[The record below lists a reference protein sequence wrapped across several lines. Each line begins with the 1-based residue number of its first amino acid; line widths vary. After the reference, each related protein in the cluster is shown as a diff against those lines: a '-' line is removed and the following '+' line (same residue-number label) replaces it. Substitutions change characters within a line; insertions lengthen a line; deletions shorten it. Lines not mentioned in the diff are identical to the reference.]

1 MFTSLVSS
9 QLHKQLLLNK
19 RMKRF
24 FRYFQPYQKEA
35 ILGPVFKLL
44 EASFELLVP
53 LIIAF
58 IVDTII
64 PNGNQGDLVAML
76 LLLVGL
82 ACVGI
87 LVSLTAQYFSAKA
100 AVGVTK
106 ALTNDLYQKVLSL
119 PKSSRDILSSSSLLT
134 RLTSDTL
141 QIQTGINTFLRL
153 FLRAPIVVFGSLMM
167 AFYISPSLSVYF
179 LGMIIL
185 LLIIV
190 TGISI
195 ITSRMYQSIRKDVD
209 SLVGQV
215 GETVMGWRVIR
226 AFGQKAR
233 EIKTFQGINQTYKKH
248 QLQAGFWS
256 SLLSPLTFLVVN
268 TTLLILIWQGNG
280 AVSQNLL
287 EQGMLV
293 ALINYLLQILVELVK
308 MIMVVSTLNQTYISA
323 QRIQEVFDQES
334 ENVEA
339 DLPVVKSR
347 DKDLV
352 FSVHD
357 LTFAYPNSAEE
368 SLSGI
373 DFELRKGQFMGII
386 GGTGSG
392 KSTLVDLLQALY
404 SLPTSQLSV
413 YIDGKSPKNVKE
425 WRQQIAVVPQQ
436 AQLFAGTVRSNLSLG
451 LASVSESDLWAALE
465 IAQAK
470 SFIED
475 KGGLDSPVEAFGKN
489 FSGGQRQRL
498 TIARAILQKAPI
510 LILDDATSALDYL
523 TESRL
528 LASIRRELP
537 EQTLIM
543 VSQRTNSLRAADQ
556 ILVLDQGRQVGLGRH
571 EDLLRSSAIYQEID
585 QSQHREEGSHET
597 I

>member
-1 MFTSLVSS
+1 
-9 QLHKQLLLNK
+9 
-19 RMKRF
+19 MKF
-24 FRYFQPYQKEA
+24 LSRYFKDYIKES

-44 EASFELLVP
+44 EACFELLVP
-53 LIIAF
+53 LIIAY

-64 PNGNQGDLVAML
+64 PNGSQGNLVAML
-76 LLLVGL
+76 FLLVGL
-82 ACVGI
+82 ACIGI
-87 LVSLTAQYFSAKA
+87 IVSLIAQYYSAKA

-106 ALTNDLYQKVLSL
+106 ELTNDLYQKVLSL

-153 FLRAPIVVFGSLMM
+153 FLRAPIVVFGSLII
-167 AFYISPSLSVYF
+167 AFYISPSLSAYF

-185 LLIIV
+185 LIFIV
-190 TGISI
+190 TVISVM
-195 ITSRMYQSIRKDVD
+195 TSRIYQSMRKELDG
-209 SLVGQV
+209 LVGQV
-215 GETVMGWRVIR
+215 RETVTGWRVIR
-226 AFGQKAR
+226 AFGQRER
-233 EIKTFQGINQTYKKH
+233 EIKAFQGINQIYKKQ

-268 TTLLILIWQGNG
+268 GTLLILIWRGNI
-280 AVSQNLL
+280 AISHNLL

-323 QRIQEVFDQES
+323 QRIQEVFDQTSEDVES
-334 ENVEA
+334 S
-339 DLPVVKSR
+339 LPKVVSE
-347 DKDLV
+347 DKEII
-352 FSVHD
+352 FSVRHIS
-357 LTFAYPNSAEE
+357 FSYPKSAEE
-368 SLSGI
+368 SLSDI
-373 DFELRKGQFMGII
+373 AFDLRKGQFMGII

-404 SLPTSQLSV
+404 SVPTNQLSLF
-413 YIDGKSPKNVKE
+413 IDGKSPKNLKE
-425 WRQQIAVVPQQ
+425 WRQQIAIVPQQ
-436 AQLFAGTVRSNLSLG
+436 AQLFAGTIRSNLSLG
-451 LASVSESDLWAALE
+451 LEEISDSDLWSALE

-528 LASIRRELP
+528 LVAIRQELP
-537 EQTLIM
+537 GQNLIM
-543 VSQRTNSLRAADQ
+543 VSQRTNSLRTADQ
-556 ILVLDQGRQVGLGRH
+556 ILVLEQGRQVGLGRH
-571 EDLLRSSAIYQEID
+571 EDLLRSSAIYQEIH
-585 QSQHREEGSHET
+585 QSQQQGEEDSYET

>member
-1 MFTSLVSS
+1 
-9 QLHKQLLLNK
+9 
-19 RMKRF
+19 MKF
-24 FRYFQPYQKEA
+24 LSRYFKDYIKEA

-44 EASFELLVP
+44 EACFELLVP
-53 LIIAF
+53 LIIAY

-64 PNGNQGDLVAML
+64 PNGSQGNLVAML
-76 LLLVGL
+76 FLLVGI
-82 ACVGI
+82 ACIGI
-87 LVSLTAQYFSAKA
+87 IVSLIAQYYSAKA

-106 ALTNDLYQKVLSL
+106 ELTNDLYQKVLSL

-153 FLRAPIVVFGSLMM
+153 FLRAPIVVFGSLIM
-167 AFYISPSLSVYF
+167 AFYISPSLSAYF

-185 LLIIV
+185 LIFIV
-190 TGISI
+190 TVISVM
-195 ITSRMYQSIRKDVD
+195 TSRIYQSMRKELDG
-209 SLVGQV
+209 LVGQV
-215 GETVMGWRVIR
+215 RETVTGWRVIR
-226 AFGQKAR
+226 AFGQRER
-233 EIKTFQGINQTYKKH
+233 EIKAFQGINQIYKKQ

-268 TTLLILIWQGNG
+268 GTLLILIWQGNI
-280 AVSQNLL
+280 AISHNLL

-323 QRIQEVFDQES
+323 QRIQEVFDQTSEDVES
-334 ENVEA
+334 S
-339 DLPVVKSR
+339 LPRVVSE
-347 DKDLV
+347 DKEII
-352 FSVHD
+352 FSVRH
-357 LTFAYPNSAEE
+357 LSFSYPKSAEE
-368 SLSGI
+368 SLSDI
-373 DFELRKGQFMGII
+373 AFDLRKGQFMGII

-404 SLPTSQLSV
+404 SVPTNQLSLF
-413 YIDGKSPKNVKE
+413 IDGKSPKNLKE
-425 WRQQIAVVPQQ
+425 WRQQIAIVPQQ
-436 AQLFAGTVRSNLSLG
+436 AQLFAGTIRSNLSLG
-451 LASVSESDLWAALE
+451 LEEISDSDLWSALE

-475 KGGLDSPVEAFGKN
+475 KGGLNSPVEAFGKN

-528 LASIRRELP
+528 LVAIRQELP
-537 EQTLIM
+537 GQNLIM
-543 VSQRTNSLRAADQ
+543 VSQRTNSLRTADQ
-556 ILVLDQGRQVGLGRH
+556 ILVLEQGRQVGLGRH
-571 EDLLRSSAIYQEID
+571 EDLLRSSAIYQEIH
-585 QSQHREEGSHET
+585 QSQQQGEEDSYET

>member
-1 MFTSLVSS
+1 
-9 QLHKQLLLNK
+9 
-19 RMKRF
+19 MKF
-24 FRYFQPYQKEA
+24 LSRYFKDYIKES

-44 EASFELLVP
+44 EACFELLVP
-53 LIIAF
+53 LIIAY

-64 PNGNQGDLVAML
+64 PNGSQGNLVAML
-76 LLLVGL
+76 FLLVGI
-82 ACVGI
+82 ACIGI
-87 LVSLTAQYFSAKA
+87 IVSLIAQYYSAKA

-106 ALTNDLYQKVLSL
+106 ELTNDLYQKVLSL
-119 PKSSRDILSSSSLLT
+119 PKSSRDILSSPSLLT

-153 FLRAPIVVFGSLMM
+153 FLRAPIVVFGSLIM
-167 AFYISPSLSVYF
+167 AFYISPSLSAYF

-185 LLIIV
+185 LIFIV
-190 TGISI
+190 TVISVM
-195 ITSRMYQSIRKDVD
+195 TSRIYQSMRKELDG
-209 SLVGQV
+209 LVGQV
-215 GETVMGWRVIR
+215 RETVTGWRVIR
-226 AFGQKAR
+226 AFGQRER
-233 EIKTFQGINQTYKKH
+233 EIKAFQGINQIYKKQ

-268 TTLLILIWQGNG
+268 GTLLILIWQGNI
-280 AVSQNLL
+280 AISHNLL

-323 QRIQEVFDQES
+323 QRIQEVFDQTSEDVES
-334 ENVEA
+334 S
-339 DLPVVKSR
+339 LPKVVSE
-347 DKDLV
+347 DKEII
-352 FSVHD
+352 FSVRH
-357 LTFAYPNSAEE
+357 LSFSYPKSAEE
-368 SLSGI
+368 SLSDI
-373 DFELRKGQFMGII
+373 AFDLRKGQFMGII

-404 SLPTSQLSV
+404 SVPTNQLSLF
-413 YIDGKSPKNVKE
+413 IDGKSPKNLKE
-425 WRQQIAVVPQQ
+425 WRQQIAIVPQQ
-436 AQLFAGTVRSNLSLG
+436 AQLFAGTIRSNLSLG
-451 LASVSESDLWAALE
+451 LEEISDSDLWSALE

-528 LASIRRELP
+528 LVAIRQELP
-537 EQTLIM
+537 GQNLIM
-543 VSQRTNSLRAADQ
+543 VSQRTNSLRTADQ
-556 ILVLDQGRQVGLGRH
+556 NLVLEQGRQVGLGCH
-571 EDLLRSSAIYQEID
+571 EDLLRSSAIYQEIH
-585 QSQHREEGSHET
+585 QSQQQGEEDSYET

>member
-1 MFTSLVSS
+1 
-9 QLHKQLLLNK
+9 
-19 RMKRF
+19 MKF
-24 FRYFQPYQKEA
+24 LSRYFKDYIKES

-44 EASFELLVP
+44 EACFELLVP
-53 LIIAF
+53 LIIAY

-64 PNGNQGDLVAML
+64 PNGSQGNLVAML
-76 LLLVGL
+76 FLLVGL
-82 ACVGI
+82 ACIGI
-87 LVSLTAQYFSAKA
+87 IVSLIAQYYSAKA

-106 ALTNDLYQKVLSL
+106 ELTNDLYQKVLSL

-153 FLRAPIVVFGSLMM
+153 FLRAPIVVFGSLIM
-167 AFYISPSLSVYF
+167 AFYISPSLSAYF

-185 LLIIV
+185 LIFIV
-190 TGISI
+190 TVISVM
-195 ITSRMYQSIRKDVD
+195 TSRIYQSMRKELDG
-209 SLVGQV
+209 LVGQV
-215 GETVMGWRVIR
+215 RETVTGWRVIR
-226 AFGQKAR
+226 AFGQRER
-233 EIKTFQGINQTYKKH
+233 EIKAFHGINQIYKKQ

-268 TTLLILIWQGNG
+268 GTLLILIWQGNI
-280 AVSQNLL
+280 AISHNLL

-323 QRIQEVFDQES
+323 QRIQEVFDQTSEDVES
-334 ENVEA
+334 S
-339 DLPVVKSR
+339 LPKVVSE
-347 DKDLV
+347 DKEII
-352 FSVHD
+352 FSVRH
-357 LTFAYPNSAEE
+357 LSFSYPKSAEE
-368 SLSGI
+368 SLSDI
-373 DFELRKGQFMGII
+373 AFDLRKGQFMGII

-404 SLPTSQLSV
+404 SVPTNQLSLF
-413 YIDGKSPKNVKE
+413 IDGKSPKNLKE

-436 AQLFAGTVRSNLSLG
+436 AQLFAGTIRSNLSLG
-451 LASVSESDLWAALE
+451 LEEISDSDLWSALE

-470 SFIED
+470 YFIED

-528 LASIRRELP
+528 LVAIRQELP
-537 EQTLIM
+537 GQNLIM
-543 VSQRTNSLRAADQ
+543 VSQRTNSLRTADQ
-556 ILVLDQGRQVGLGRH
+556 ILVLEQGRQVGLGRH
-571 EDLLRSSAIYQEID
+571 EDLLRSSAIYQEIH
-585 QSQHREEGSHET
+585 QSQQQGEEDSYET
-597 I
+597 S

>member
-1 MFTSLVSS
+1 
-9 QLHKQLLLNK
+9 
-19 RMKRF
+19 MKF
-24 FRYFQPYQKEA
+24 LSRYFKDYIKES

-44 EASFELLVP
+44 EACFELLVP
-53 LIIAF
+53 LIIAY

-64 PNGNQGDLVAML
+64 PNGSQGNLVAML
-76 LLLVGL
+76 FLLVGL
-82 ACVGI
+82 ACIGI
-87 LVSLTAQYFSAKA
+87 IVSLIAQYYSAKA

-106 ALTNDLYQKVLSL
+106 ELTNDLYQKVLSL

-153 FLRAPIVVFGSLMM
+153 FLRAPIVVFGSLIM
-167 AFYISPSLSVYF
+167 AFYISPSLSAYF

-185 LLIIV
+185 LIFIV
-190 TGISI
+190 TVISV
-195 ITSRMYQSIRKDVD
+195 ITSRIYQSMRKELDG
-209 SLVGQV
+209 LVGQV
-215 GETVMGWRVIR
+215 RETVTGWRVIR
-226 AFGQKAR
+226 AFGQRER
-233 EIKTFQGINQTYKKH
+233 EIKAFQGINQIYKKQ

-268 TTLLILIWQGNG
+268 GTLLILIWQGNI
-280 AVSQNLL
+280 AISHNLL

-323 QRIQEVFDQES
+323 QRIQEVFDQTSEDVES
-334 ENVEA
+334 S
-339 DLPVVKSR
+339 LPKVVSE
-347 DKDLV
+347 DKEII
-352 FSVHD
+352 FSVRH
-357 LTFAYPNSAEE
+357 LSFSYPKSAEE
-368 SLSGI
+368 SLSDI
-373 DFELRKGQFMGII
+373 AFDLRKGQFMGII

-404 SLPTSQLSV
+404 SVPTNQLSLF
-413 YIDGKSPKNVKE
+413 IDGKSPKNLKE
-425 WRQQIAVVPQQ
+425 WRQRIAIVPQQ
-436 AQLFAGTVRSNLSLG
+436 AQLFAGTIRSNLSLG
-451 LASVSESDLWAALE
+451 LEEISDSDLWSALE

-528 LASIRRELP
+528 LAAICRELP

-543 VSQRTNSLRAADQ
+543 VSQRTNSLRTADQ
-556 ILVLDQGRQVGLGRH
+556 ILVLEQGRQVGLGRH
-571 EDLLRSSAIYQEID
+571 EDLLRSSAIYQEIH
-585 QSQHREEGSHET
+585 QSQQQGEEDSYET

>member
-1 MFTSLVSS
+1 
-9 QLHKQLLLNK
+9 
-19 RMKRF
+19 MKRF
-24 FRYFQPYQKEA
+24 FRYFKPYQKEA

-64 PNGNQGDLVAML
+64 PNGNQGDLIAML

-87 LVSLTAQYFSAKA
+87 LVSLTAQYFSAKV

-233 EIKTFQGINQTYKKH
+233 EIKTFRGINQTYKKH

-256 SLLSPLTFLVVN
+256 SLLSYLTFLVVN

-323 QRIQEVFDQES
+323 QRIQEVFEQES
-334 ENVEA
+334 EDVQA
-339 DLPVVKSR
+339 DLPVVNSR

-352 FSVHD
+352 FSVHQ
-357 LTFAYPNSAEE
+357 LSFAYPTSAEN
-368 SLSGI
+368 SLLDI
-373 DFELRKGQFMGII
+373 DFKLRKGQFMGII

-404 SLPTSQLSV
+404 SLPTNQLSI
-413 YIDGKSPKNVKE
+413 YIDGKSPKNLKE
-425 WRQQIAVVPQQ
+425 WRRQIAIVPQQ

-451 LASVSESDLWAALE
+451 LDTVADSDLWSALE

-470 SFIED
+470 SFVEE
-475 KGGLDSPVEAFGKN
+475 KGGLDSSVEAFGKN

-528 LASIRRELP
+528 LAAIRQEFP

-543 VSQRTNSLRAADQ
+543 VSQRTNSLRRADQ
-556 ILVLDQGRQVGLGRH
+556 ILVLDQGHQVGLGRH

-585 QSQHREEGSHET
+585 QSQHKEEDSHEA

>member
-1 MFTSLVSS
+1 
-9 QLHKQLLLNK
+9 
-19 RMKRF
+19 MKF
-24 FRYFQPYQKEA
+24 LSRYFKDYIKES

-44 EASFELLVP
+44 EACFELLVP
-53 LIIAF
+53 LIIAY

-64 PNGNQGDLVAML
+64 PNGSQGNLVAML
-76 LLLVGL
+76 FLLVGL
-82 ACVGI
+82 ACIGI
-87 LVSLTAQYFSAKA
+87 IVSLIAQYYSAKA

-106 ALTNDLYQKVLSL
+106 ELTNDLYQKVLSL

-153 FLRAPIVVFGSLMM
+153 FLRAPIVVFGSLIT
-167 AFYISPSLSVYF
+167 AFYISPSLSAYF
-179 LGMIIL
+179 LGIIIL
-185 LLIIV
+185 LIFIV
-190 TGISI
+190 TVISVM
-195 ITSRMYQSIRKDVD
+195 TSRIYQSMRKELDG
-209 SLVGQV
+209 LVGQV
-215 GETVMGWRVIR
+215 RETVTGWRVIR
-226 AFGQKAR
+226 AFGQRER
-233 EIKTFQGINQTYKKH
+233 EIKAFQGINQIYKKQ

-268 TTLLILIWQGNG
+268 STLLILIWQGNI
-280 AVSQNLL
+280 AISHNLL

-323 QRIQEVFDQES
+323 QRIQEVLDQTSEDVES
-334 ENVEA
+334 S
-339 DLPVVKSR
+339 LPKVVSE
-347 DKDLV
+347 DKEII
-352 FSVHD
+352 FSVRH
-357 LTFAYPNSAEE
+357 LSFSYPKSAEE
-368 SLSGI
+368 SLSDI
-373 DFELRKGQFMGII
+373 AFDLRKGQFMGII

-404 SLPTSQLSV
+404 SVPTNQLSLF
-413 YIDGKSPKNVKE
+413 IDGKSPKNLKE
-425 WRQQIAVVPQQ
+425 WRQQIAIVPQQ
-436 AQLFAGTVRSNLSLG
+436 AQLFAGTIRSNLSLG
-451 LASVSESDLWAALE
+451 LEEISDSGLWSALE

-510 LILDDATSALDYL
+510 LVLDDATSALDYL

-528 LASIRRELP
+528 LVAIRRELP

-543 VSQRTNSLRAADQ
+543 VSQRTNSLRTADL
-556 ILVLDQGRQVGLGRH
+556 ILVLEQGRQVGLGRH
-571 EDLLRSSAIYQEID
+571 EDLLRSSAIYQEIH
-585 QSQHREEGSHET
+585 QSQQQGEEDSYET

>member
-1 MFTSLVSS
+1 MTSL
-9 QLHKQLLLNK
+9 
-19 RMKRF
+19 
-24 FRYFQPYQKEA
+24 FRYFKPYKKESL
-35 ILGPVFKLL
+35 LGPVFKLL

-53 LIIAF
+53 LLIAYM
-58 IVDTII
+58 VDNII
-64 PNGNQGDLVAML
+64 PNGNRGNLVAML

-87 LVSLTAQYFSAKA
+87 TVSLIAQYFSAKA

-106 ALTNDLYQKVLSL
+106 ELTNDLYQKVLSL

-167 AFYISPSLSVYF
+167 AFYISPNLSVYF

-195 ITSRMYQSIRKDVD
+195 LTSRIYQSIRKELDG
-209 SLVGQV
+209 LVGQV
-215 GETVMGWRVIR
+215 RETVTGWRVIR
-226 AFGQKAR
+226 AFGQRER
-233 EIKTFQGINQTYKKH
+233 EIKAFQGINQRYKQQ
-248 QLQAGFWS
+248 QLEAGFWS

-268 TTLLILIWQGNG
+268 STLLILIWQGHTAISN
-280 AVSQNLL
+280 NLL

-323 QRIQEVFDQES
+323 QRIQEVFEQES

-357 LTFAYPNSAEE
+357 LTFAYPNSAEN
-368 SLSGI
+368 SLLDI
-373 DFELRKGQFMGII
+373 DFKLRKGQFMGII

-404 SLPTSQLSV
+404 SLPTSQLSFF
-413 YIDGKSPKNVKE
+413 IDGKSPRNLKE
-425 WRQQIAVVPQQ
+425 WRQQLAIVPQQ

-451 LASVSESDLWAALE
+451 LASVSESDLWTALE

>member
-1 MFTSLVSS
+1 
-9 QLHKQLLLNK
+9 
-19 RMKRF
+19 MKLF
-24 FRYFQPYQKEA
+24 FQYFKPYKNES

-53 LIIAF
+53 LIIAY

-64 PNGNQGDLVAML
+64 PNGNRGDLVAML

-82 ACVGI
+82 ACIGI
-87 LVSLTAQYFSAKA
+87 IVSITAQYFSAKA

-119 PKSSRDILSSSSLLT
+119 PKSSRDILSSASLLT

-141 QIQTGINTFLRL
+141 QVQTGINTFLRL
-153 FLRAPIVVFGSLMM
+153 FLRAPIVVFGSLIM
-167 AFYISPSLSVYF
+167 AFYISPSLSIYF
-179 LGMIIL
+179 LGMIL
-185 LLIIV
+185 LLLVIV
-190 TGISI
+190 TGISVL
-195 ITSRMYQSIRKDVD
+195 TSRIYQSIRKELDC
-209 SLVGQV
+209 LVGQV
-215 GETVMGWRVIR
+215 RETITGWRVIR
-226 AFGQKAR
+226 AFGQRER
-233 EIKTFQGINQTYKKH
+233 EIKTFQGINQRYKKQ

-268 TTLLILIWQGNG
+268 GTLILLIWQGDSAISDNR
-280 AVSQNLL
+280 L

-308 MIMVVSTLNQTYISA
+308 LIMVVTTLNQTYISA
-323 QRIQEVFDQES
+323 QRIQEVFEQKS
-334 ENVEA
+334 EDVDAN
-339 DLPVVKSR
+339 LPVIYSR
-347 DKDLV
+347 DKELI
-352 FSVHD
+352 FSVNH
-357 LTFAYPNSAEE
+357 LSFSYPKSAEE
-368 SLSGI
+368 SLIDI
-373 DFELRKGQFMGII
+373 DFELCKRQFMGLI

-404 SLPTSQLSV
+404 SIPTSQLSFF
-413 YIDGKSPKNVKE
+413 IEGKSPRNLKE
-425 WRQQIAVVPQQ
+425 WRQQLAIVPQQ

-451 LASVSESDLWAALE
+451 LESVLDSELWAALE

-510 LILDDATSALDYL
+510 LVLDDATSALDYL

-528 LASIRRELP
+528 LSAIRRAFP

-543 VSQRTNSLRAADQ
+543 VSQRTNSLRTADQ

-585 QSQHREEGSHET
+585 QSQHREEDSHET

>member
-1 MFTSLVSS
+1 
-9 QLHKQLLLNK
+9 
-19 RMKRF
+19 MKF
-24 FRYFQPYQKEA
+24 LSRYFKDYIKES

-44 EASFELLVP
+44 EACFELLVP
-53 LIIAF
+53 LIIAY

-64 PNGNQGDLVAML
+64 PNGSQGNLVAML
-76 LLLVGL
+76 FLLVGI
-82 ACVGI
+82 ACIGI
-87 LVSLTAQYFSAKA
+87 IVSLIAQYYSAKA

-106 ALTNDLYQKVLSL
+106 ELTNDLYQKVLSL
-119 PKSSRDILSSSSLLT
+119 PKSSRDILSSPSLLT

-153 FLRAPIVVFGSLMM
+153 FLRAPIVVFGSLIM
-167 AFYISPSLSVYF
+167 AFYISPSLSAYF

-185 LLIIV
+185 LIFIV
-190 TGISI
+190 TVISVM
-195 ITSRMYQSIRKDVD
+195 TSRIYQSMRKELDG
-209 SLVGQV
+209 LVGQV
-215 GETVMGWRVIR
+215 RETVTGWRVIR
-226 AFGQKAR
+226 AFGQRER
-233 EIKTFQGINQTYKKH
+233 EIKAFHGINQIYKKQ

-268 TTLLILIWQGNG
+268 GTLLILIWQGNI
-280 AVSQNLL
+280 AISHNLL

-323 QRIQEVFDQES
+323 QRIQEVFDQTSEDIES
-334 ENVEA
+334 S
-339 DLPVVKSR
+339 LPKVVSE
-347 DKDLV
+347 DKEII
-352 FSVHD
+352 FSVRH
-357 LTFAYPNSAEE
+357 LSFSYPKSAEE
-368 SLSGI
+368 SLSDI
-373 DFELRKGQFMGII
+373 AFDLRKGQFMGII

-404 SLPTSQLSV
+404 SVPTNQLSLF
-413 YIDGKSPKNVKE
+413 IDGKSPKNLKE

-436 AQLFAGTVRSNLSLG
+436 AQLFAGTIRSNLSLG
-451 LASVSESDLWAALE
+451 LEEISDSDLWSALE

-528 LASIRRELP
+528 LVAIRQELP
-537 EQTLIM
+537 GQNLIM
-543 VSQRTNSLRAADQ
+543 VSQRTNSLRTADQ
-556 ILVLDQGRQVGLGRH
+556 ILVLEQGRQVGLGRH
-571 EDLLRSSAIYQEID
+571 EVLLRSSAIYQEIH
-585 QSQHREEGSHET
+585 QSQQQGEEDSYET

>member
-1 MFTSLVSS
+1 MTSL
-9 QLHKQLLLNK
+9 
-19 RMKRF
+19 
-24 FRYFQPYQKEA
+24 FRYFKPYKKESL
-35 ILGPVFKLL
+35 LGPVFKLL

-53 LIIAF
+53 LLIAYM
-58 IVDTII
+58 VDSII
-64 PNGNQGDLVAML
+64 PNGNRGDLVAML

-87 LVSLTAQYFSAKA
+87 TVSLIAQYFSAKA

-106 ALTNDLYQKVLSL
+106 ELTNDLYQKVLSL

-153 FLRAPIVVFGSLMM
+153 FLRAPIVVFGSLIMS
-167 AFYISPSLSVYF
+167 FYISPNLSVYF

-195 ITSRMYQSIRKDVD
+195 LTSRIYQSIRKELDG
-209 SLVGQV
+209 LVGQV
-215 GETVMGWRVIR
+215 RETVTGWRVIR
-226 AFGQKAR
+226 AFGQRER
-233 EIKTFQGINQTYKKH
+233 EIKAFQGINQRYKQQ
-248 QLQAGFWS
+248 QLEAGFWS

-268 TTLLILIWQGNG
+268 STLLILIWQGNT
-280 AVSQNLL
+280 AISNNLL

-323 QRIQEVFDQES
+323 RRIQEVFEQES
-334 ENVEA
+334 EDVQA
-339 DLPVVKSR
+339 DLPVVNSR

-352 FSVHD
+352 FSVHQ
-357 LTFAYPNSAEE
+357 LSFAYPTSAEN
-368 SLSGI
+368 SLLDI
-373 DFELRKGQFMGII
+373 DFKLRKGQFMGII
-386 GGTGSG
+386 GGTGAG

-404 SLPTSQLSV
+404 SLPISQLSI
-413 YIDGKSPKNVKE
+413 YIDGKSPKNLKE
-425 WRQQIAVVPQQ
+425 WRRQIAIVPQQ

-451 LASVSESDLWAALE
+451 LESVSDSDVWAALE

-528 LASIRRELP
+528 LTTIRRELP

-556 ILVLDQGRQVGLGRH
+556 ILVLDQGHQVGLGRH

-585 QSQHREEGSHET
+585 QSQHREEDSHET

>member
-1 MFTSLVSS
+1 
-9 QLHKQLLLNK
+9 
-19 RMKRF
+19 MKF
-24 FRYFQPYQKEA
+24 LSRYFKDYIKES

-44 EASFELLVP
+44 EACFELLVP
-53 LIIAF
+53 LIIAY

-64 PNGNQGDLVAML
+64 PNGSQGNLVAML
-76 LLLVGL
+76 FLLVGL
-82 ACVGI
+82 ACIGI
-87 LVSLTAQYFSAKA
+87 IVSLIAQYYSAKA

-106 ALTNDLYQKVLSL
+106 ELTNDLYQKVLSL

-153 FLRAPIVVFGSLMM
+153 FLRAPIVVFGSLIM
-167 AFYISPSLSVYF
+167 AFYISPSLSAYF

-185 LLIIV
+185 LIFIV
-190 TGISI
+190 TVISVM
-195 ITSRMYQSIRKDVD
+195 TSRIYQSMRKELDG
-209 SLVGQV
+209 LVGQV
-215 GETVMGWRVIR
+215 RETVTGWRVIR
-226 AFGQKAR
+226 AFGQRER
-233 EIKTFQGINQTYKKH
+233 EIKAFQGINQIYKKQ

-268 TTLLILIWQGNG
+268 STLLILIWQGNI
-280 AVSQNLL
+280 AISHNLL

-323 QRIQEVFDQES
+323 QRIQEVFDQTSEDVES
-334 ENVEA
+334 S
-339 DLPVVKSR
+339 LPKVVSE
-347 DKDLV
+347 DKEII
-352 FSVHD
+352 FSVRH
-357 LTFAYPNSAEE
+357 LSFSYPKSAEE
-368 SLSGI
+368 SLSDI
-373 DFELRKGQFMGII
+373 TFDLRKEQFMGII

-404 SLPTSQLSV
+404 SVPTNQLSLF
-413 YIDGKSPKNVKE
+413 IDGKSPKNLKE
-425 WRQQIAVVPQQ
+425 WRQRIAIVPQQ
-436 AQLFAGTVRSNLSLG
+436 AQLFAGTIRSNLSLG
-451 LASVSESDLWAALE
+451 LEEISDSDLWSALE

-528 LASIRRELP
+528 LVAIRQELP
-537 EQTLIM
+537 GQNLIM
-543 VSQRTNSLRAADQ
+543 VSQRTNSLRTADQ
-556 ILVLDQGRQVGLGRH
+556 ILVLEQGRQVGLGRH
-571 EDLLRSSAIYQEID
+571 EDLLRSSAIYQEIH
-585 QSQHREEGSHET
+585 QSQQQGEEDSYET

>member
-1 MFTSLVSS
+1 
-9 QLHKQLLLNK
+9 
-19 RMKRF
+19 MKF
-24 FRYFQPYQKEA
+24 LSRYFKDYIKES

-44 EASFELLVP
+44 EACFELLVP
-53 LIIAF
+53 LIIAY

-64 PNGNQGDLVAML
+64 PNGSQGNLVAML
-76 LLLVGL
+76 FLLVGL
-82 ACVGI
+82 ACIGI
-87 LVSLTAQYFSAKA
+87 IVSLIAQYYSAKA

-106 ALTNDLYQKVLSL
+106 ELTNDLYQKVLSL

-134 RLTSDTL
+134 RLISDTL

-153 FLRAPIVVFGSLMM
+153 FLRAPIVVFGSLIM
-167 AFYISPSLSVYF
+167 AFYISPSLSAYF

-185 LLIIV
+185 LIFIV
-190 TGISI
+190 TVISVM
-195 ITSRMYQSIRKDVD
+195 TSRIYQSMRKELDG
-209 SLVGQV
+209 LVGQV
-215 GETVMGWRVIR
+215 RETVTGWRVIR
-226 AFGQKAR
+226 AFGQRER
-233 EIKTFQGINQTYKKH
+233 EIKAFQGINQIYKKQ

-268 TTLLILIWQGNG
+268 GTLLILIWQGNI
-280 AVSQNLL
+280 AISHNLL

-323 QRIQEVFDQES
+323 QRIQEVFDQTSEDVES
-334 ENVEA
+334 S
-339 DLPVVKSR
+339 LPKVVSE
-347 DKDLV
+347 DKEII
-352 FSVHD
+352 FSVRH
-357 LTFAYPNSAEE
+357 LSFSYPKSAEE
-368 SLSGI
+368 SLSDI
-373 DFELRKGQFMGII
+373 AFDLRKGQFMGII

-392 KSTLVDLLQALY
+392 KSTLVDLLQAFY
-404 SLPTSQLSV
+404 SVPTNQLSLF
-413 YIDGKSPKNVKE
+413 IDGKSPKNLKE
-425 WRQQIAVVPQQ
+425 WRQRIAIVPQQ
-436 AQLFAGTVRSNLSLG
+436 AQLFAGTIRSNLSLG
-451 LASVSESDLWAALE
+451 LEEISDSDLWSALE

-528 LASIRRELP
+528 LAAICRELP

-543 VSQRTNSLRAADQ
+543 VSQRTNSLRTADQ
-556 ILVLDQGRQVGLGRH
+556 ILVLEQGRQVGLGRH
-571 EDLLRSSAIYQEID
+571 EDLLRSSAIYQEIH
-585 QSQHREEGSHET
+585 QSQQQGEEDSYET

>member
-1 MFTSLVSS
+1 
-9 QLHKQLLLNK
+9 
-19 RMKRF
+19 MKF
-24 FRYFQPYQKEA
+24 LSRYFKDYIKES

-44 EASFELLVP
+44 EACFELLVP
-53 LIIAF
+53 LIIAY

-64 PNGNQGDLVAML
+64 PNGSQGNLVAML
-76 LLLVGL
+76 FLLVGL
-82 ACVGI
+82 ACIGI
-87 LVSLTAQYFSAKA
+87 IVSLIAQYYSAKA

-106 ALTNDLYQKVLSL
+106 ELTNDLYQKVLSL

-153 FLRAPIVVFGSLMM
+153 FLRAPIVVFGSLIM
-167 AFYISPSLSVYF
+167 AFYISPSLSAYF

-185 LLIIV
+185 LIFIV
-190 TGISI
+190 TVISVM
-195 ITSRMYQSIRKDVD
+195 TSRIYQSMRKELDG
-209 SLVGQV
+209 LVGQV
-215 GETVMGWRVIR
+215 RETVTGWRVIR
-226 AFGQKAR
+226 AFGQRER
-233 EIKTFQGINQTYKKH
+233 EIKAFQGINQIYKKQ
-248 QLQAGFWS
+248 QLQAGFGS

-268 TTLLILIWQGNG
+268 GTLLILIWQGNI
-280 AVSQNLL
+280 AISHNLL

-323 QRIQEVFDQES
+323 QRIQEVFDQTSEDVES
-334 ENVEA
+334 S
-339 DLPVVKSR
+339 LPKMVSE
-347 DKDLV
+347 DKEII
-352 FSVHD
+352 FSVRH
-357 LTFAYPNSAEE
+357 LSFSYPKSAEE
-368 SLSGI
+368 SLSDI
-373 DFELRKGQFMGII
+373 AFDLRKGQFMGII

-404 SLPTSQLSV
+404 SVPTNQLSLF
-413 YIDGKSPKNVKE
+413 IDGKSPKSLKE
-425 WRQQIAVVPQQ
+425 WRQQIAIVPQQ
-436 AQLFAGTVRSNLSLG
+436 AQLFAGTIRSNLSLG
-451 LASVSESDLWAALE
+451 LEEISDSDLWSALE

-510 LILDDATSALDYL
+510 LVLDDATSALDYL

-528 LASIRRELP
+528 LAAICRELP

-543 VSQRTNSLRAADQ
+543 VSQRTNSLRTADQ
-556 ILVLDQGRQVGLGRH
+556 ILVLEQGRQVGLGRH
-571 EDLLRSSAIYQEID
+571 EDLLRSSAIYQEIH
-585 QSQHREEGSHET
+585 QSQQQGEEDSYET

>member
-1 MFTSLVSS
+1 
-9 QLHKQLLLNK
+9 
-19 RMKRF
+19 MKF
-24 FRYFQPYQKEA
+24 LSRYFKDYIKES

-44 EASFELLVP
+44 EACFELLVP
-53 LIIAF
+53 LIIAY

-64 PNGNQGDLVAML
+64 PNGSQGNLVAML
-76 LLLVGL
+76 FLLVGI
-82 ACVGI
+82 ACIGI
-87 LVSLTAQYFSAKA
+87 IVSLIAQYYSAKA

-106 ALTNDLYQKVLSL
+106 ELTNDLYQKVLSL

-153 FLRAPIVVFGSLMM
+153 FLRAPIVVFGSLIM
-167 AFYISPSLSVYF
+167 AFYISPSLSAYF

-185 LLIIV
+185 LIFIV
-190 TGISI
+190 TVISVM
-195 ITSRMYQSIRKDVD
+195 TSRIYQSMRKELDG
-209 SLVGQV
+209 LVGQV
-215 GETVMGWRVIR
+215 RETVTGWRVIR
-226 AFGQKAR
+226 AFGQRER
-233 EIKTFQGINQTYKKH
+233 EIKAFQGINQIYKKQ

-268 TTLLILIWQGNG
+268 GTLLILIWQGNI
-280 AVSQNLL
+280 AISHNLL

-308 MIMVVSTLNQTYISA
+308 MILVVSTLNQTYISA
-323 QRIQEVFDQES
+323 QRIQEVFDQTSEDVES
-334 ENVEA
+334 S
-339 DLPVVKSR
+339 LPRVVSE
-347 DKDLV
+347 DKEII
-352 FSVHD
+352 FSVRH
-357 LTFAYPNSAEE
+357 LSFSYPKSAEE
-368 SLSGI
+368 SLSDI
-373 DFELRKGQFMGII
+373 AFDLRKGQFMGII

-404 SLPTSQLSV
+404 SVPTNQLSLF
-413 YIDGKSPKNVKE
+413 IDGKSPKNLKE
-425 WRQQIAVVPQQ
+425 WRQQIAIVPQQ
-436 AQLFAGTVRSNLSLG
+436 AQLFAGTIRSNLSLG
-451 LASVSESDLWAALE
+451 LEEISDSDLWSALE

-498 TIARAILQKAPI
+498 TIARAVLQKAPI

-528 LASIRRELP
+528 LAAIRQELP
-537 EQTLIM
+537 GQNLIM
-543 VSQRTNSLRAADQ
+543 VSQRTNSLRIANQ
-556 ILVLDQGRQVGLGRH
+556 ILVLEQGRQVGLGRH
-571 EDLLRSSAIYQEID
+571 EDLLRSSAIYQEIH
-585 QSQHREEGSHET
+585 QSQQQGEEDSYET

>member
-1 MFTSLVSS
+1 MKSL
-9 QLHKQLLLNK
+9 L
-19 RMKRF
+19 
-24 FRYFQPYQKEA
+24 RYFKPYKKES

-53 LIIAF
+53 LIIAY
-58 IVDTII
+58 IIDTII
-64 PNGNQGDLVAML
+64 PSSNRGDLVAML

-82 ACVGI
+82 AFIGI
-87 LVSLTAQYFSAKA
+87 IVSLTAQYFSAKA

-106 ALTNDLYQKVLSL
+106 ELTNDLYQKVLSL
-119 PKSSRDILSSSSLLT
+119 PKSSRDILSSSSLLN

-153 FLRAPIVVFGSLMM
+153 FLRAPIVVFGSLIMS
-167 AFYISPSLSVYF
+167 FYISPTLSVYF
-179 LGMIIL
+179 LSMIVL
-185 LLIIV
+185 LLVIV
-190 TGISI
+190 AGISVM
-195 ITSRMYQSIRKDVD
+195 TSRIYQSIRKELDR
-209 SLVGQV
+209 LVGQV
-215 GETVMGWRVIR
+215 RETVTGWRVIR
-226 AFGQKAR
+226 SFGQSER
-233 EIKTFQGINQTYKKH
+233 EIKAFQVINQRYKKQ
-248 QLQAGFWS
+248 QLEAGFWS

-268 TTLLILIWQGNG
+268 GTLLFLIWQGNI
-280 AVSQNLL
+280 AISHNLL

-308 MIMVVSTLNQTYISA
+308 MIMVVTTLNQTYISA

-339 DLPVVKSR
+339 DLPVVTSR
-347 DKDLV
+347 DIDLV

-368 SLSGI
+368 SLLGI
-373 DFELRKGQFMGII
+373 DFELSRGQFMGII

-404 SLPTSQLSV
+404 SLPINQLSV
-413 YIDGKSPKNVKE
+413 YIDGQSPKNIKE
-425 WRQQIAVVPQQ
+425 WRQQIAIVPQQ
-436 AQLFAGTVRSNLSLG
+436 TQLFAGTVRSNLSLG
-451 LASVSESDLWAALE
+451 LESVSESDLWAALE

-498 TIARAILQKAPI
+498 TIARAILRKAEI

-528 LASIRRELP
+528 LAAIRRELS

-543 VSQRTNSLRAADQ
+543 VSQRTNSLRTADQ

-585 QSQHREEGSHET
+585 QSQHR
-597 I
+597 

>member
-1 MFTSLVSS
+1 MKLFS
-9 QLHKQLLLNK
+9 Q
-19 RMKRF
+19 
-24 FRYFQPYQKEA
+24 YFKPYKNES
-35 ILGPVFKLL
+35 ILGPFFKLL

-53 LIIAF
+53 LIIAY

-64 PNGNQGDLVAML
+64 PNGNRGDLVAML

-82 ACVGI
+82 ACIGI
-87 LVSLTAQYFSAKA
+87 IVSITAQYFSAKA

-119 PKSSRDILSSSSLLT
+119 PKSSRDILSSASLLT

-141 QIQTGINTFLRL
+141 QVQTGINTFLRL
-153 FLRAPIVVFGSLMM
+153 FLRAPIVVFGSLIM
-167 AFYISPSLSVYF
+167 AFYISPSLSIYF
-179 LGMIIL
+179 LGMIL
-185 LLIIV
+185 LLLVIV
-190 TGISI
+190 TGISVL
-195 ITSRMYQSIRKDVD
+195 TSRIYQSIRKELDG
-209 SLVGQV
+209 LVGQV
-215 GETVMGWRVIR
+215 RETITGWRVIR
-226 AFGQKAR
+226 AFGQRER
-233 EIKTFQGINQTYKKH
+233 EIKTFQGINQRYKKQ
-248 QLQAGFWS
+248 QLQSGFWS

-268 TTLLILIWQGNG
+268 GTLILLIWQGDSAISDNR
-280 AVSQNLL
+280 L

-308 MIMVVSTLNQTYISA
+308 LIMVVTTLNQTYISA
-323 QRIQEVFDQES
+323 QRIQEVFEQKS
-334 ENVEA
+334 EDVDAN
-339 DLPVVKSR
+339 LPVVYSR
-347 DKDLV
+347 DKELI
-352 FSVHD
+352 FSVNH
-357 LTFAYPNSAEE
+357 LSFSYPKSAEE
-368 SLSGI
+368 SLIDI
-373 DFELRKGQFMGII
+373 DFELCKRQFMGLI

-404 SLPTSQLSV
+404 SIPTSQLSFF
-413 YIDGKSPKNVKE
+413 IEGKSPRNLKE
-425 WRQQIAVVPQQ
+425 WRQQLAIVPQQ

-451 LASVSESDLWAALE
+451 LESVLDSELWAALE

-510 LILDDATSALDYL
+510 LVLDDATSALDYL

-528 LASIRRELP
+528 LSAIRLAFP

-543 VSQRTNSLRAADQ
+543 VSQRTNSLRTADQ

-585 QSQHREEGSHET
+585 QSQHREEDSHET

>member
-1 MFTSLVSS
+1 
-9 QLHKQLLLNK
+9 
-19 RMKRF
+19 MKF
-24 FRYFQPYQKEA
+24 LSRYFKDYIKES

-44 EASFELLVP
+44 EACFELLVP
-53 LIIAF
+53 LIIAY

-64 PNGNQGDLVAML
+64 PNGSQGNLVAML
-76 LLLVGL
+76 FLLVGL
-82 ACVGI
+82 ACIGI
-87 LVSLTAQYFSAKA
+87 IVSLIAQYYSAKA

-106 ALTNDLYQKVLSL
+106 ELTNDLYQKVLSL

-153 FLRAPIVVFGSLMM
+153 FLRAPIVVFGSLIM
-167 AFYISPSLSVYF
+167 AFYISPSLSAYF

-185 LLIIV
+185 LIFIV
-190 TGISI
+190 TVISVM
-195 ITSRMYQSIRKDVD
+195 TSRIYQSMRKELDG
-209 SLVGQV
+209 LVGQV
-215 GETVMGWRVIR
+215 RETVTGWRVIR
-226 AFGQKAR
+226 AFGQRER
-233 EIKTFQGINQTYKKH
+233 EIKAFQGINQIYKKQ

-268 TTLLILIWQGNG
+268 GTLLILIWQGNI
-280 AVSQNLL
+280 AISHNLL

-323 QRIQEVFDQES
+323 QRIQEVFDQTSEDVES
-334 ENVEA
+334 S
-339 DLPVVKSR
+339 LPKVVSE
-347 DKDLV
+347 DKEII
-352 FSVHD
+352 FSVRH
-357 LTFAYPNSAEE
+357 LSFSYPKSAEE
-368 SLSGI
+368 SLSDI
-373 DFELRKGQFMGII
+373 TFDLRKGQFMGII

-404 SLPTSQLSV
+404 SVPTNQLSLF
-413 YIDGKSPKNVKE
+413 IDGKSPKNLKE

-436 AQLFAGTVRSNLSLG
+436 AQLFAGTIRSNLSLG
-451 LASVSESDLWAALE
+451 LEEISDSNLWSALE

-528 LASIRRELP
+528 LVAIRQELP
-537 EQTLIM
+537 GQNLIM
-543 VSQRTNSLRAADQ
+543 VSQRTNSLRTADQ
-556 ILVLDQGRQVGLGRH
+556 ILVLEQGRQVGLGRH
-571 EDLLRSSAIYQEID
+571 EDLLRSSAIYQEIH
-585 QSQHREEGSHET
+585 QSQQQGEEDSYET

>member
-1 MFTSLVSS
+1 
-9 QLHKQLLLNK
+9 
-19 RMKRF
+19 MKF
-24 FRYFQPYQKEA
+24 LSRYFKDYIKES

-44 EASFELLVP
+44 EACFELLVP
-53 LIIAF
+53 LIIAY

-64 PNGNQGDLVAML
+64 PNGSQGNLVAML
-76 LLLVGL
+76 FLLVGI
-82 ACVGI
+82 ACIGI
-87 LVSLTAQYFSAKA
+87 IVSLIAQYYSAKA

-106 ALTNDLYQKVLSL
+106 ELTNDLYQKVLSL

-153 FLRAPIVVFGSLMM
+153 FLRAPIVVFGSLIM
-167 AFYISPSLSVYF
+167 AFYISPSLSAYF

-185 LLIIV
+185 LIFIV
-190 TGISI
+190 TVISVM
-195 ITSRMYQSIRKDVD
+195 TSRIYQSMRKELDG
-209 SLVGQV
+209 LVGQV
-215 GETVMGWRVIR
+215 RETVTGWRVIR
-226 AFGQKAR
+226 AFGQRER
-233 EIKTFQGINQTYKKH
+233 EIKAFQGINQIYKKQ

-268 TTLLILIWQGNG
+268 GTLLILIWQGNI
-280 AVSQNLL
+280 AISHNLL

-323 QRIQEVFDQES
+323 QRIQEVFDQTSEDVES
-334 ENVEA
+334 S
-339 DLPVVKSR
+339 LPKVVSE
-347 DKDLV
+347 DKEII
-352 FSVHD
+352 FSVRH
-357 LTFAYPNSAEE
+357 LSFSYPKSAEE
-368 SLSGI
+368 SLSDI
-373 DFELRKGQFMGII
+373 AFDLRKGQFMGII

-404 SLPTSQLSV
+404 SVPTNQLSLF
-413 YIDGKSPKNVKE
+413 IDGKSPKNLKE

-436 AQLFAGTVRSNLSLG
+436 AQLFAGTIRSNLSLG
-451 LASVSESDLWAALE
+451 LEEISDSDLWSALE

-528 LASIRRELP
+528 LVAIRQELP
-537 EQTLIM
+537 GQNLIM
-543 VSQRTNSLRAADQ
+543 VSQRTNSLRTADQ
-556 ILVLDQGRQVGLGRH
+556 ILVLEQGRQVGLGRH
-571 EDLLRSSAIYQEID
+571 EVLLRSSAIYQEIH
-585 QSQHREEGSHET
+585 QSQQQGEEDSYET

>member
-1 MFTSLVSS
+1 
-9 QLHKQLLLNK
+9 
-19 RMKRF
+19 MKF
-24 FRYFQPYQKEA
+24 LSRYFKDYIKES

-44 EASFELLVP
+44 EACFELLVP
-53 LIIAF
+53 LIIAY

-64 PNGNQGDLVAML
+64 PNGSQGNLVAML
-76 LLLVGL
+76 FLLVGI
-82 ACVGI
+82 ACIGI
-87 LVSLTAQYFSAKA
+87 IVSLIAQYYSAKA

-106 ALTNDLYQKVLSL
+106 ELTNDLYQKVLSL

-153 FLRAPIVVFGSLMM
+153 FLRAPIVVFGSLIM
-167 AFYISPSLSVYF
+167 AFYISPSLSAYF

-185 LLIIV
+185 LIFIV
-190 TGISI
+190 TVISVM
-195 ITSRMYQSIRKDVD
+195 TSRIYQLMRKELDG
-209 SLVGQV
+209 LVGQV
-215 GETVMGWRVIR
+215 RETVTGWRVIR
-226 AFGQKAR
+226 AFGQRER
-233 EIKTFQGINQTYKKH
+233 EIKAFQGINQIYKKQ

-268 TTLLILIWQGNG
+268 GTLLILIWQGNI
-280 AVSQNLL
+280 AISHNLL

-323 QRIQEVFDQES
+323 QRIQEVFDQTSEDVES
-334 ENVEA
+334 S
-339 DLPVVKSR
+339 LPKVVSE
-347 DKDLV
+347 DKEII
-352 FSVHD
+352 FSVRH
-357 LTFAYPNSAEE
+357 LSFSYPKSAEE
-368 SLSGI
+368 SLSDI
-373 DFELRKGQFMGII
+373 AFDLRKGQFMGII

-404 SLPTSQLSV
+404 SVPTNQLSLF
-413 YIDGKSPKNVKE
+413 IDGKSPKNLKE
-425 WRQQIAVVPQQ
+425 WRQRIAIVPQQ
-436 AQLFAGTVRSNLSLG
+436 AQLFAGTIRSNLSLG
-451 LASVSESDLWAALE
+451 LEEISDSDLWSALE

-528 LASIRRELP
+528 LVAIRQELP
-537 EQTLIM
+537 GQNLIM
-543 VSQRTNSLRAADQ
+543 VSQRTNSLRTADQ
-556 ILVLDQGRQVGLGRH
+556 ILVLEQGRQVGLGRH
-571 EDLLRSSAIYQEID
+571 EDLLRSSAIYQEIH
-585 QSQHREEGSHET
+585 QSQQQGEEDSYET

>member
-1 MFTSLVSS
+1 
-9 QLHKQLLLNK
+9 
-19 RMKRF
+19 MKF
-24 FRYFQPYQKEA
+24 LSRYFKDYIKES

-44 EASFELLVP
+44 EACFELLVP
-53 LIIAF
+53 LIIAY

-64 PNGNQGDLVAML
+64 PNGSQGNLVAML
-76 LLLVGL
+76 FLLVGL
-82 ACVGI
+82 ACIGI
-87 LVSLTAQYFSAKA
+87 IVSLIAQYYSAKA

-106 ALTNDLYQKVLSL
+106 ELTNDLYQKVLSL

-153 FLRAPIVVFGSLMM
+153 FLRAPIVVFGSLIM
-167 AFYISPSLSVYF
+167 AFYISPSLSAYF

-185 LLIIV
+185 LIFIV
-190 TGISI
+190 TVISVM
-195 ITSRMYQSIRKDVD
+195 TSRIYQSMRKELDG
-209 SLVGQV
+209 LVGQV
-215 GETVMGWRVIR
+215 RETVTGWRVIR
-226 AFGQKAR
+226 AFGQRER
-233 EIKTFQGINQTYKKH
+233 EIKAFQGINQIYKKQ

-268 TTLLILIWQGNG
+268 GTLLILIWQGNT
-280 AVSQNLL
+280 SISNNLL

-323 QRIQEVFDQES
+323 QRIQEVFEQES
-334 ENVEA
+334 EDVESS
-339 DLPVVKSR
+339 LPKVVSE
-347 DKDLV
+347 DKEII
-352 FSVHD
+352 FSVRH
-357 LTFAYPNSAEE
+357 LSFSYPKSAEE
-368 SLSGI
+368 SLSDI
-373 DFELRKGQFMGII
+373 AFDLRKGQFMGII

-404 SLPTSQLSV
+404 SVPTNQLSLF
-413 YIDGKSPKNVKE
+413 IDGKSPKNLKE
-425 WRQQIAVVPQQ
+425 WRQRVAIVPQQ
-436 AQLFAGTVRSNLSLG
+436 AQLFAGTIRSNLSLG
-451 LASVSESDLWAALE
+451 VEEISDSDLWSALE

-510 LILDDATSALDYL
+510 LVLDDATSALDYL

-528 LASIRRELP
+528 LVAIRQELP
-537 EQTLIM
+537 GQNLIM
-543 VSQRTNSLRAADQ
+543 VSQRTNSLRTADQ
-556 ILVLDQGRQVGLGRH
+556 ILVLEQGRQVGLGRH
-571 EDLLRSSAIYQEID
+571 EDLLRSSAIYQEIH
-585 QSQHREEGSHET
+585 QSQQQGEEDSYET

>member
-1 MFTSLVSS
+1 MKSL
-9 QLHKQLLLNK
+9 
-19 RMKRF
+19 
-24 FRYFQPYQKEA
+24 FRYFKSYKKES
-35 ILGPVFKLL
+35 ILGPIFKLL

-53 LIIAF
+53 LIIAY

-64 PNGNQGDLVAML
+64 PNGNRGDLVAML

-87 LVSLTAQYFSAKA
+87 IVSLTAQYYSAKA

-106 ALTNDLYQKVLSL
+106 ELTNDLYQKVLTL

-185 LLIIV
+185 LLLIV
-190 TGISI
+190 TVISNL
-195 ITSRMYQSIRKDVD
+195 TSRIYQSIRKELD

-215 GETVMGWRVIR
+215 RETVTGWRVIR
-226 AFGQKAR
+226 AFGQKER
-233 EIKTFQGINQTYKKH
+233 EINTFQGINQTYKKQ

-268 TTLLILIWQGNG
+268 GTLLILIWQGNI
-280 AVSQNLL
+280 AISHNLL

-323 QRIQEVFDQES
+323 QRIQEVFEQES
-334 ENVEA
+334 EDVHA
-339 DLPVVKSR
+339 DLPAVKSR

-352 FSVHD
+352 FSVQD

-404 SLPTSQLSV
+404 SLPTNQLSI
-413 YIDGKSPKNVKE
+413 YIDGQSPKNLKE
-425 WRQQIAVVPQQ
+425 WRQQIAIVPQQ

-451 LASVSESDLWAALE
+451 LESVSDSDLWVALE

-475 KGGLDSPVEAFGKN
+475 KGGLDSPLEAFGKN

-528 LASIRRELP
+528 LTTIRRELP

>member
-1 MFTSLVSS
+1 
-9 QLHKQLLLNK
+9 
-19 RMKRF
+19 MKF
-24 FRYFQPYQKEA
+24 LSRYFKDYIKES

-44 EASFELLVP
+44 EACFELLVP
-53 LIIAF
+53 LIIAY

-64 PNGNQGDLVAML
+64 PNGNRGDLVAML

-82 ACVGI
+82 ACIGI
-87 LVSLTAQYFSAKA
+87 IVSITAQYFSAKA

-106 ALTNDLYQKVLSL
+106 ELTNDLYQKVLSL

-153 FLRAPIVVFGSLMM
+153 FLRAPIVVFGSLIM
-167 AFYISPSLSVYF
+167 AFYISPSLSAYF

-185 LLIIV
+185 LIFIV
-190 TGISI
+190 TVISVM
-195 ITSRMYQSIRKDVD
+195 TSRIYQSMRKELDG
-209 SLVGQV
+209 LVGQV
-215 GETVMGWRVIR
+215 RETVTGWRVIR
-226 AFGQKAR
+226 AFGQRER
-233 EIKTFQGINQTYKKH
+233 EIKAFQGINQIYKKQ

-268 TTLLILIWQGNG
+268 STLLILIWQGNI
-280 AVSQNLL
+280 AISHNLL

-323 QRIQEVFDQES
+323 QRIQEVFEQES
-334 ENVEA
+334 EDVESS
-339 DLPVVKSR
+339 LPKVVSE
-347 DKDLV
+347 DKEII
-352 FSVHD
+352 FSVRH
-357 LTFAYPNSAEE
+357 LSFSYPKSAEE
-368 SLSGI
+368 SLSDI
-373 DFELRKGQFMGII
+373 AFDLRKGQFMGII

-404 SLPTSQLSV
+404 SVPTNQLSLF
-413 YIDGKSPKNVKE
+413 IDGKSPKNLKE
-425 WRQQIAVVPQQ
+425 WRQQIAIVPQQ
-436 AQLFAGTVRSNLSLG
+436 AQLFAGTIRSNLSLG
-451 LASVSESDLWAALE
+451 LEEISDSDLWSALE

-510 LILDDATSALDYL
+510 LVLDDATSALDYL
-523 TESRL
+523 TESQL
-528 LASIRRELP
+528 LAAIRRELP

-543 VSQRTNSLRAADQ
+543 VSQRTNSLRTADL

-571 EDLLRSSAIYQEID
+571 EDLLRSSAIYQEIH
-585 QSQHREEGSHET
+585 QSQQQGEEDSYET

>member
-1 MFTSLVSS
+1 
-9 QLHKQLLLNK
+9 
-19 RMKRF
+19 MKF
-24 FRYFQPYQKEA
+24 LSRYFKDYIKES

-44 EASFELLVP
+44 EACFELLVP
-53 LIIAF
+53 LIIAY

-64 PNGNQGDLVAML
+64 PNGSQGNLVAML
-76 LLLVGL
+76 FLLVGI
-82 ACVGI
+82 ACIGI
-87 LVSLTAQYFSAKA
+87 IVSLIAQYYSAKA

-106 ALTNDLYQKVLSL
+106 ELTNDLYQKVLSL

-153 FLRAPIVVFGSLMM
+153 FLRAPIVVFGSLIM
-167 AFYISPSLSVYF
+167 AFYINPSLSAYF

-185 LLIIV
+185 LIFIV
-190 TGISI
+190 TVISVM
-195 ITSRMYQSIRKDVD
+195 TSRIYQSMRKELDG
-209 SLVGQV
+209 LVGQV
-215 GETVMGWRVIR
+215 RETVTGWRVIR
-226 AFGQKAR
+226 AFGQRER
-233 EIKTFQGINQTYKKH
+233 EIKAFQGINQIYKKQ

-268 TTLLILIWQGNG
+268 GTLLILIWQGNI
-280 AVSQNLL
+280 AISHNLL

-323 QRIQEVFDQES
+323 QRIQEVFDQTSEDVES
-334 ENVEA
+334 S
-339 DLPVVKSR
+339 LPKVVSE
-347 DKDLV
+347 DKEII
-352 FSVHD
+352 FSVRH
-357 LTFAYPNSAEE
+357 LSFSYPKSAEE
-368 SLSGI
+368 SLSDI
-373 DFELRKGQFMGII
+373 AFDLRKGQFMGII

-404 SLPTSQLSV
+404 SVPTNQLSLFN
-413 YIDGKSPKNVKE
+413 DGKSPKNLKE

-436 AQLFAGTVRSNLSLG
+436 AQLFAGTIRSNLSLG
-451 LASVSESDLWAALE
+451 LEEISDSDLWSALE

-528 LASIRRELP
+528 LAAIRQELP
-537 EQTLIM
+537 GQNLIM
-543 VSQRTNSLRAADQ
+543 VSQRTNSLRTADQ
-556 ILVLDQGRQVGLGRH
+556 ILVLEQGRQVGLGRH
-571 EDLLRSSAIYQEID
+571 EVLLRSSAIYQEIH
-585 QSQHREEGSHET
+585 QSQQQGEEDSYET

>member
-1 MFTSLVSS
+1 MTSL
-9 QLHKQLLLNK
+9 
-19 RMKRF
+19 
-24 FRYFQPYQKEA
+24 FRYFKPYKKES

-53 LIIAF
+53 LIIAY

-64 PNGNQGDLVAML
+64 PNGNRGDLVAML

-87 LVSLTAQYFSAKA
+87 IVSITAQYFSAKA

-106 ALTNDLYQKVLSL
+106 ELTNDLYQKVLSL
-119 PKSSRDILSSSSLLT
+119 PKSSRDILSPSSLLN

-153 FLRAPIVVFGSLMM
+153 FLRAPIVVFGSLLM

-195 ITSRMYQSIRKDVD
+195 LTSRIYQSIRKELDG
-209 SLVGQV
+209 LVGQV
-215 GETVMGWRVIR
+215 RETVTGWRVIR
-226 AFGQKAR
+226 AFGQRVR
-233 EIKTFQGINQTYKKH
+233 EIKTFQGINQRYKKQ
-248 QLQAGFWS
+248 QLEAGFWS

-268 TTLLILIWQGNG
+268 GTLLILIWQGNI
-280 AVSQNLL
+280 AISDNLL

-293 ALINYLLQILVELVK
+293 ALINYLLQILIELVK

-323 QRIQEVFDQES
+323 QRIQEVFEQES
-334 ENVEA
+334 EDVQA
-339 DLPVVKSR
+339 DLPVVKSM

-373 DFELRKGQFMGII
+373 DFELRKGQFIGII
-386 GGTGSG
+386 GGTGAG

-404 SLPTSQLSV
+404 SLPTSQVSI
-413 YIDGKSPKNVKE
+413 YIDGKSPKNLKE
-425 WRQQIAVVPQQ
+425 WRRQIAVVPQQ

-498 TIARAILQKAPI
+498 TIARAILQQAPI
-510 LILDDATSALDYL
+510 LILDDVTSALDYL

-543 VSQRTNSLRAADQ
+543 VSQRTNSLRAADL
-556 ILVLDQGRQVGLGRH
+556 ILVLDQGRQVGLGCH

>member
-1 MFTSLVSS
+1 
-9 QLHKQLLLNK
+9 
-19 RMKRF
+19 MKF
-24 FRYFQPYQKEA
+24 LSRYFKDYIKES

-44 EASFELLVP
+44 EACFELLVP
-53 LIIAF
+53 LIIAY

-64 PNGNQGDLVAML
+64 PNGSQGNLVAML
-76 LLLVGL
+76 FLLVGL
-82 ACVGI
+82 ACIGI
-87 LVSLTAQYFSAKA
+87 IVSLIAQYYSAKA

-106 ALTNDLYQKVLSL
+106 ELTNDLYQKVLSL

-153 FLRAPIVVFGSLMM
+153 FLRAPIVVFGSLIM
-167 AFYISPSLSVYF
+167 AFYISPSLSAYF

-185 LLIIV
+185 LIFIV
-190 TGISI
+190 TVISVM
-195 ITSRMYQSIRKDVD
+195 TSRIYQSMRKELDG
-209 SLVGQV
+209 LVGQV
-215 GETVMGWRVIR
+215 RETVTGWRVIR
-226 AFGQKAR
+226 AFGQRER
-233 EIKTFQGINQTYKKH
+233 EIKAFQGINQIYKKQ

-268 TTLLILIWQGNG
+268 GTLLILIWQGNI
-280 AVSQNLL
+280 AISHNLL

-323 QRIQEVFDQES
+323 QRIQEVFDQTSEDVES
-334 ENVEA
+334 S
-339 DLPVVKSR
+339 LPKVVSE
-347 DKDLV
+347 DKEII
-352 FSVHD
+352 FSVRH
-357 LTFAYPNSAEE
+357 LSFSYPKSAEE
-368 SLSGI
+368 SLSDI
-373 DFELRKGQFMGII
+373 AFDLRKGQFMGII

-404 SLPTSQLSV
+404 SVSTNQLSLF
-413 YIDGKSPKNVKE
+413 IDGKSPKNLKE
-425 WRQQIAVVPQQ
+425 WRQRIAIVPQQ
-436 AQLFAGTVRSNLSLG
+436 AQLFAGTIRSNLSLG
-451 LASVSESDLWAALE
+451 LEEISDSDLWSALE

-528 LASIRRELP
+528 LVAIRQELP
-537 EQTLIM
+537 GQNLIM
-543 VSQRTNSLRAADQ
+543 VSQRTNSLRTADQ
-556 ILVLDQGRQVGLGRH
+556 ILVLEQGRQVGLGRH
-571 EDLLRSSAIYQEID
+571 EDLLRSSAIYQEIH
-585 QSQHREEGSHET
+585 QSQQQGEEDSYET

>member
-1 MFTSLVSS
+1 
-9 QLHKQLLLNK
+9 
-19 RMKRF
+19 MKF
-24 FRYFQPYQKEA
+24 LSRYFKDYIKES

-44 EASFELLVP
+44 EACFELLVP
-53 LIIAF
+53 LIIAY

-64 PNGNQGDLVAML
+64 PNGSQGNLVAML
-76 LLLVGL
+76 FLLVGI
-82 ACVGI
+82 ACIGI
-87 LVSLTAQYFSAKA
+87 IVSLIAQYYSAKA

-106 ALTNDLYQKVLSL
+106 ELTNDLYQKVLSL

-153 FLRAPIVVFGSLMM
+153 FLRAPIVVFGSLIM
-167 AFYISPSLSVYF
+167 AFYINPSLSAYF
-179 LGMIIL
+179 LGMVIL
-185 LLIIV
+185 LIFIV
-190 TGISI
+190 TVISVM
-195 ITSRMYQSIRKDVD
+195 TSRIYQSMRKELDG
-209 SLVGQV
+209 LVGQV
-215 GETVMGWRVIR
+215 RETVTGWRVIR
-226 AFGQKAR
+226 AFGQRER
-233 EIKTFQGINQTYKKH
+233 EIKAFQGINQIYKKQ

-268 TTLLILIWQGNG
+268 GTLLILIWQGNI
-280 AVSQNLL
+280 AISHNLL

-323 QRIQEVFDQES
+323 QRIQEVFEQES
-334 ENVEA
+334 EDVQA
-339 DLPVVKSR
+339 DLPVVNSR

-352 FSVHD
+352 FSIHD

-404 SLPTSQLSV
+404 SLPTNQLSI
-413 YIDGKSPKNVKE
+413 YIDGQSPKNLKE
-425 WRQQIAVVPQQ
+425 WRQQIAIVPQQ
-436 AQLFAGTVRSNLSLG
+436 AQLFAGTIRSNLSLG
-451 LASVSESDLWAALE
+451 LESVSDNDLWAALE

-498 TIARAILQKAPI
+498 TIARAVLQKAPI

-528 LASIRRELP
+528 LVAIRQELP
-537 EQTLIM
+537 GQNLIM
-543 VSQRTNSLRAADQ
+543 VSQRTNSLRTADQ
-556 ILVLDQGRQVGLGRH
+556 ILVLEQGRQVGLGRH
-571 EDLLRSSAIYQEID
+571 EDLLRSSAIYQEIH
-585 QSQHREEGSHET
+585 QSQQQGEEDSYET

>member
-1 MFTSLVSS
+1 
-9 QLHKQLLLNK
+9 
-19 RMKRF
+19 MKF
-24 FRYFQPYQKEA
+24 LSRYFKDYIKES

-44 EASFELLVP
+44 EACFELLVP
-53 LIIAF
+53 LIIAY

-64 PNGNQGDLVAML
+64 PNGSQGNLVAML
-76 LLLVGL
+76 FLLVGL
-82 ACVGI
+82 ACIGI
-87 LVSLTAQYFSAKA
+87 IVSLIAQYYSAKA

-106 ALTNDLYQKVLSL
+106 ELTNDLYQKVLSL

-153 FLRAPIVVFGSLMM
+153 FLRAPIVVFGSLIM
-167 AFYISPSLSVYF
+167 AFYINPSLSAYF

-185 LLIIV
+185 LIFIV
-190 TGISI
+190 TVISI
-195 ITSRMYQSIRKDVD
+195 MTSRIYQSMRKELDG
-209 SLVGQV
+209 LVGQV
-215 GETVMGWRVIR
+215 RETVTGWRVIR
-226 AFGQKAR
+226 AFGQRER
-233 EIKTFQGINQTYKKH
+233 EIKAFQGINQIYKKQ

-268 TTLLILIWQGNG
+268 GTLLILIWQGNI
-280 AVSQNLL
+280 AISHNLL

-323 QRIQEVFDQES
+323 QRIQEVFDQTSEDVES
-334 ENVEA
+334 S
-339 DLPVVKSR
+339 LPKVVSE
-347 DKDLV
+347 DKEII
-352 FSVHD
+352 FSVRH
-357 LTFAYPNSAEE
+357 LSFSYPKSAEE
-368 SLSGI
+368 SLSDI
-373 DFELRKGQFMGII
+373 AFDLRKGQFMGII

-404 SLPTSQLSV
+404 SVSTNQLSLF
-413 YIDGKSPKNVKE
+413 IDGKSPKNLKE
-425 WRQQIAVVPQQ
+425 WRQRIAIVPQQ
-436 AQLFAGTVRSNLSLG
+436 AQLFAGTIRSNLSLG
-451 LASVSESDLWAALE
+451 LEEISDSDLWSALE

-528 LASIRRELP
+528 LVAIRQELP
-537 EQTLIM
+537 GQNLIM
-543 VSQRTNSLRAADQ
+543 VSQRTNSLRTADQ
-556 ILVLDQGRQVGLGRH
+556 ILVLEQGRQVGLGRH
-571 EDLLRSSAIYQEID
+571 EDLLRSSAIYQEIH
-585 QSQHREEGSHET
+585 QSQQQGEEDSYET

>member
-1 MFTSLVSS
+1 
-9 QLHKQLLLNK
+9 
-19 RMKRF
+19 MKF
-24 FRYFQPYQKEA
+24 LSRYFKDYIKES

-44 EASFELLVP
+44 EACFELLVP
-53 LIIAF
+53 LIIAY

-64 PNGNQGDLVAML
+64 PNGSQGNLVAML
-76 LLLVGL
+76 FLLVGL
-82 ACVGI
+82 ACIGI
-87 LVSLTAQYFSAKA
+87 IVSLIAQYYSAKA

-106 ALTNDLYQKVLSL
+106 ELTNDLYQKVLSL

-153 FLRAPIVVFGSLMM
+153 FLRAPIVVFGSLIM
-167 AFYISPSLSVYF
+167 AFYISPSLSAYF

-185 LLIIV
+185 LIFIV
-190 TGISI
+190 TVISVM
-195 ITSRMYQSIRKDVD
+195 TSCIYQSMRKELDG
-209 SLVGQV
+209 LVGQV
-215 GETVMGWRVIR
+215 RETVTGWRVIR
-226 AFGQKAR
+226 AFGQRER
-233 EIKTFQGINQTYKKH
+233 EIKAFQGINQIYKKQ

-268 TTLLILIWQGNG
+268 STLLILIWQGNI
-280 AVSQNLL
+280 AISHNLL

-323 QRIQEVFDQES
+323 QRIQEVFEQES
-334 ENVEA
+334 EDVESS
-339 DLPVVKSR
+339 LPKVVSE
-347 DKDLV
+347 DKEII
-352 FSVHD
+352 FSVRH
-357 LTFAYPNSAEE
+357 LSFSYPKSAEE
-368 SLSGI
+368 SLSDI
-373 DFELRKGQFMGII
+373 AFDLRKGQFMGII

-404 SLPTSQLSV
+404 SVPTNQLSLFL
-413 YIDGKSPKNVKE
+413 DGKSPKNLKE
-425 WRQQIAVVPQQ
+425 WRQQIAIVPQQ
-436 AQLFAGTVRSNLSLG
+436 AQLFAGTIRSNLSLG
-451 LASVSESDLWAALE
+451 LEKISDSDLWSALE

-510 LILDDATSALDYL
+510 LVLDDATSALDYL

-528 LASIRRELP
+528 LVAIRQELP
-537 EQTLIM
+537 GQNLIM
-543 VSQRTNSLRAADQ
+543 VSQRTNSLRTADQ
-556 ILVLDQGRQVGLGRH
+556 ILVLEQGRQVGLGRH
-571 EDLLRSSAIYQEID
+571 EDLLRSSAIYQEIH
-585 QSQHREEGSHET
+585 QSQQQGEEDSYGT

>member
-1 MFTSLVSS
+1 
-9 QLHKQLLLNK
+9 
-19 RMKRF
+19 MKF
-24 FRYFQPYQKEA
+24 LSRYFKDYVKES

-44 EASFELLVP
+44 EACFELLVP
-53 LIIAF
+53 LIIAY

-64 PNGNQGDLVAML
+64 PNGSQGNLVAML
-76 LLLVGL
+76 FLLVGI
-82 ACVGI
+82 ACIGI
-87 LVSLTAQYFSAKA
+87 IVSLIAQYYSAKA

-106 ALTNDLYQKVLSL
+106 ELTNDLYQKVLSL

-153 FLRAPIVVFGSLMM
+153 FLRAPIVVFGSLIM
-167 AFYISPSLSVYF
+167 AFYISPSLSAYF

-185 LLIIV
+185 LIFIV
-190 TGISI
+190 TVISVM
-195 ITSRMYQSIRKDVD
+195 TSRIYQSMRKELDG
-209 SLVGQV
+209 LVGQV
-215 GETVMGWRVIR
+215 RETVTGWRVIR
-226 AFGQKAR
+226 AFGQRER
-233 EIKTFQGINQTYKKH
+233 EIKAFQGINQIYKKQ

-268 TTLLILIWQGNG
+268 GTLLILIWRGNI
-280 AVSQNLL
+280 AISHNLL

-308 MIMVVSTLNQTYISA
+308 MIIVVSTLNQTYISA
-323 QRIQEVFDQES
+323 QRIQEVFDQTSEDVES
-334 ENVEA
+334 S
-339 DLPVVKSR
+339 LPKVVSE
-347 DKDLV
+347 DKEII
-352 FSVHD
+352 FSVRHIS
-357 LTFAYPNSAEE
+357 FSYPKSAEE
-368 SLSGI
+368 SLSDI
-373 DFELRKGQFMGII
+373 AFDLRKGQFMGII

-404 SLPTSQLSV
+404 SVPTNQLSLF
-413 YIDGKSPKNVKE
+413 IDGKSPKNLKE
-425 WRQQIAVVPQQ
+425 WRQQIAIVPQQ
-436 AQLFAGTVRSNLSLG
+436 AQLFAGTIRSNLSLG
-451 LASVSESDLWAALE
+451 LEEISDSDLWSALE

-510 LILDDATSALDYL
+510 LVLDDATSALDYL

-528 LASIRRELP
+528 LVAIRRELP

-543 VSQRTNSLRAADQ
+543 VSQRTNSLRTADL
-556 ILVLDQGRQVGLGRH
+556 ILVLEQGRQVGLGRH
-571 EDLLRSSAIYQEID
+571 EDLLRSSAIYQEIH
-585 QSQHREEGSHET
+585 QSQQQGEEDSYET

>member
-1 MFTSLVSS
+1 
-9 QLHKQLLLNK
+9 
-19 RMKRF
+19 MKF
-24 FRYFQPYQKEA
+24 LSRYFKDYIKES

-44 EASFELLVP
+44 EACFELLVP
-53 LIIAF
+53 LIIAY

-64 PNGNQGDLVAML
+64 PNGSQGNLVAML
-76 LLLVGL
+76 FLLVGI
-82 ACVGI
+82 ACIGI
-87 LVSLTAQYFSAKA
+87 IVSLIAQYYSAKA

-106 ALTNDLYQKVLSL
+106 ELTNDLYQKVLSL

-153 FLRAPIVVFGSLMM
+153 FLRAPIVVFGSLIM
-167 AFYISPSLSVYF
+167 AFYISPSLSAYF

-185 LLIIV
+185 LIFIV
-190 TGISI
+190 TVISVM
-195 ITSRMYQSIRKDVD
+195 TSRIYQSMRKELDG
-209 SLVGQV
+209 LVGQV
-215 GETVMGWRVIR
+215 RETVTGWRVIR
-226 AFGQKAR
+226 AFGQRER
-233 EIKTFQGINQTYKKH
+233 EIKAFQGINQIYKKQ

-268 TTLLILIWQGNG
+268 GTLLILIWRGNI
-280 AVSQNLL
+280 AISHNLL

-323 QRIQEVFDQES
+323 QRIQEVFDQTSEDVES
-334 ENVEA
+334 S
-339 DLPVVKSR
+339 LPKVVSE
-347 DKDLV
+347 DKEII
-352 FSVHD
+352 FSVRY
-357 LTFAYPNSAEE
+357 LSFSYPKSAEE
-368 SLSGI
+368 SLSDI
-373 DFELRKGQFMGII
+373 AFDLRKGQFMGII

-404 SLPTSQLSV
+404 SVPTNQLSLF
-413 YIDGKSPKNVKE
+413 IDGKSPKNLKE
-425 WRQQIAVVPQQ
+425 WRQQIAIVPQQ
-436 AQLFAGTVRSNLSLG
+436 AQLFAGTIRSNLSLG
-451 LASVSESDLWAALE
+451 LEEISDSDLWSALE

-528 LASIRRELP
+528 LVAIRQELP
-537 EQTLIM
+537 GQNLIM
-543 VSQRTNSLRAADQ
+543 VSQRTNSLRTADQ
-556 ILVLDQGRQVGLGRH
+556 ILVLEQGRQVGLGRH

-585 QSQHREEGSHET
+585 QSQHREEDSHET

>member
-1 MFTSLVSS
+1 
-9 QLHKQLLLNK
+9 
-19 RMKRF
+19 MKF
-24 FRYFQPYQKEA
+24 LSRYFKDYIKES

-44 EASFELLVP
+44 EACFELLVP
-53 LIIAF
+53 LIIAY

-64 PNGNQGDLVAML
+64 PNGSQGNLVAML
-76 LLLVGL
+76 FLLVGI
-82 ACVGI
+82 ACIGI
-87 LVSLTAQYFSAKA
+87 IVSLIAQYYSAKA

-106 ALTNDLYQKVLSL
+106 ELTNDLYQKVLSL

-153 FLRAPIVVFGSLMM
+153 FLRAPIVVFGSLIM
-167 AFYISPSLSVYF
+167 AFYISPSLSAYF

-185 LLIIV
+185 LIFIV
-190 TGISI
+190 TVISVM
-195 ITSRMYQSIRKDVD
+195 TSRIYQSIRKELDG
-209 SLVGQV
+209 LVGQV
-215 GETVMGWRVIR
+215 RETVTGWRVIR
-226 AFGQKAR
+226 AFGQRER
-233 EIKTFQGINQTYKKH
+233 EIKAFHGINQIYKKQ

-268 TTLLILIWQGNG
+268 GTLLILIWQGNI
-280 AVSQNLL
+280 AISHNLL

-323 QRIQEVFDQES
+323 QRIQEVFDQTSEDVES
-334 ENVEA
+334 S
-339 DLPVVKSR
+339 LPKVVSE
-347 DKDLV
+347 DKEII
-352 FSVHD
+352 FSVRH
-357 LTFAYPNSAEE
+357 LSFSYPKSAEE
-368 SLSGI
+368 SLSDI
-373 DFELRKGQFMGII
+373 AFDLRKGQFMGII

-404 SLPTSQLSV
+404 SVPTNQLSLF
-413 YIDGKSPKNVKE
+413 IDGKSPKNLKE

-436 AQLFAGTVRSNLSLG
+436 AQLFAGTIRSNLSLG
-451 LASVSESDLWAALE
+451 LEEISDSDLWSALE

-528 LASIRRELP
+528 LVAIRQELP
-537 EQTLIM
+537 GQNLIM
-543 VSQRTNSLRAADQ
+543 VSQRTNSLRTADQ
-556 ILVLDQGRQVGLGRH
+556 ILVLEQGRQAGLGRH
-571 EDLLRSSAIYQEID
+571 EDLLRSSAIYQEIH
-585 QSQHREEGSHET
+585 QSQQQGGEDSYET

>member
-1 MFTSLVSS
+1 
-9 QLHKQLLLNK
+9 
-19 RMKRF
+19 MKF
-24 FRYFQPYQKEA
+24 LSRYFKDYIKES

-44 EASFELLVP
+44 EACFELLVP
-53 LIIAF
+53 LIIAY

-64 PNGNQGDLVAML
+64 PNGSQGNLVAML
-76 LLLVGL
+76 FLLVGL
-82 ACVGI
+82 ACIGI
-87 LVSLTAQYFSAKA
+87 IVSLIAQYYSAKA

-106 ALTNDLYQKVLSL
+106 ELTNDLYQKVLSL

-153 FLRAPIVVFGSLMM
+153 FLRAPIVVFGSLIT
-167 AFYISPSLSVYF
+167 AFYISPSLSAYF

-185 LLIIV
+185 LIFIV
-190 TGISI
+190 TVISVM
-195 ITSRMYQSIRKDVD
+195 TSRIYQSMRKELDG
-209 SLVGQV
+209 LVGQV
-215 GETVMGWRVIR
+215 RETVTGWRVIR
-226 AFGQKAR
+226 AFGQRER
-233 EIKTFQGINQTYKKH
+233 EIKAFQGINQIYKKQ

-268 TTLLILIWQGNG
+268 STLLILIWQGNI
-280 AVSQNLL
+280 AISHNLL

-323 QRIQEVFDQES
+323 QRIQEVLDQTSEDVES
-334 ENVEA
+334 S
-339 DLPVVKSR
+339 LPKVVSE
-347 DKDLV
+347 DKEII
-352 FSVHD
+352 FSVRH
-357 LTFAYPNSAEE
+357 LSFSYPKSAEE
-368 SLSGI
+368 SLSDI
-373 DFELRKGQFMGII
+373 AFDLRKGQFMGII

-404 SLPTSQLSV
+404 SVPTNQLSLF
-413 YIDGKSPKNVKE
+413 IDGKSPKNLKE
-425 WRQQIAVVPQQ
+425 WRQQIAIVPQQ
-436 AQLFAGTVRSNLSLG
+436 AQLFAGTIRSNLSLG
-451 LASVSESDLWAALE
+451 LEEISDSGLWSALE

-510 LILDDATSALDYL
+510 LVLDDATSALDYL

-528 LASIRRELP
+528 LVAIRRELP

-543 VSQRTNSLRAADQ
+543 VSQRTNSLRTADL
-556 ILVLDQGRQVGLGRH
+556 ILVLEQGRQVGLGRH
-571 EDLLRSSAIYQEID
+571 EDLLRSSAIYQEIH
-585 QSQHREEGSHET
+585 QSQQQGEEDSYET

>member
-1 MFTSLVSS
+1 
-9 QLHKQLLLNK
+9 
-19 RMKRF
+19 MKF
-24 FRYFQPYQKEA
+24 LSRYFKDYIKES

-44 EASFELLVP
+44 EACFELLVP
-53 LIIAF
+53 LIIAY

-64 PNGNQGDLVAML
+64 PNGSQGNLVAML
-76 LLLVGL
+76 FLLVGI
-82 ACVGI
+82 ACIGI
-87 LVSLTAQYFSAKA
+87 IVSLIAQYYSAKA

-106 ALTNDLYQKVLSL
+106 ELTNDLYQKVLSL

-153 FLRAPIVVFGSLMM
+153 FLRAPIVVFGSLIM
-167 AFYISPSLSVYF
+167 ALYISPSLSAYF

-185 LLIIV
+185 LIFIV
-190 TGISI
+190 TVISVM
-195 ITSRMYQSIRKDVD
+195 TSRIYQSMRKELDG
-209 SLVGQV
+209 LVGQV
-215 GETVMGWRVIR
+215 RETVTGWRVIR
-226 AFGQKAR
+226 AFGQRER
-233 EIKTFQGINQTYKKH
+233 EIEAFQGINQIYKKQ

-268 TTLLILIWQGNG
+268 GTLLILIWQGNI
-280 AVSQNLL
+280 AISHNLL

-323 QRIQEVFDQES
+323 QRIQEVFDQTSEDVES
-334 ENVEA
+334 S
-339 DLPVVKSR
+339 LPKVVSE
-347 DKDLV
+347 DKEII
-352 FSVHD
+352 FSVRH
-357 LTFAYPNSAEE
+357 LSFSYPKSAEE
-368 SLSGI
+368 SLSDI
-373 DFELRKGQFMGII
+373 TFDLRKGQFMGII

-404 SLPTSQLSV
+404 SVPTNQLSLF
-413 YIDGKSPKNVKE
+413 IDGKSPKNLKE

-436 AQLFAGTVRSNLSLG
+436 AQLFAGTIRSNLSLG
-451 LASVSESDLWAALE
+451 LEEISDSDLWSALK

-528 LASIRRELP
+528 LAAIRQELP
-537 EQTLIM
+537 DQNLIM
-543 VSQRTNSLRAADQ
+543 VSQRTNSLRTADQ
-556 ILVLDQGRQVGLGRH
+556 ILVLEQGRQVGLGRH
-571 EDLLRSSAIYQEID
+571 EDLLRSSAIYQEIH
-585 QSQHREEGSHET
+585 QSQQQGEEDSYET

>member
-1 MFTSLVSS
+1 
-9 QLHKQLLLNK
+9 
-19 RMKRF
+19 MKF
-24 FRYFQPYQKEA
+24 LSRYFKDYIKES

-44 EASFELLVP
+44 EACFELLVP
-53 LIIAF
+53 LIIAY

-64 PNGNQGDLVAML
+64 PNGSQGNLVAML
-76 LLLVGL
+76 FLLVGL
-82 ACVGI
+82 ACIGI
-87 LVSLTAQYFSAKA
+87 IVSLIAQYYSAKA

-106 ALTNDLYQKVLSL
+106 ELTNDLYQKVLSL

-134 RLTSDTL
+134 RLISDTL

-153 FLRAPIVVFGSLMM
+153 FLRAPIVVFGSLIM
-167 AFYISPSLSVYF
+167 AFYISPSLSAYF

-185 LLIIV
+185 LIFIV
-190 TGISI
+190 TVISVM
-195 ITSRMYQSIRKDVD
+195 TSRIYQSMRKELDG
-209 SLVGQV
+209 LVGQV
-215 GETVMGWRVIR
+215 RETVTGWRVIR
-226 AFGQKAR
+226 AFGQRER
-233 EIKTFQGINQTYKKH
+233 EIKAFQGINQIYKKQ

-268 TTLLILIWQGNG
+268 GTLLILIWQGNI
-280 AVSQNLL
+280 AISHNLL

-323 QRIQEVFDQES
+323 QRIQEVFDQTSEDVES
-334 ENVEA
+334 S
-339 DLPVVKSR
+339 LPKVVSE
-347 DKDLV
+347 DKEII
-352 FSVHD
+352 FSVRH
-357 LTFAYPNSAEE
+357 LSFSYPKSAEE
-368 SLSGI
+368 SLSDI
-373 DFELRKGQFMGII
+373 AFDLRKGQFMGII

-392 KSTLVDLLQALY
+392 KSTLVDLLQAFY
-404 SLPTSQLSV
+404 SVPTNQLSLF
-413 YIDGKSPKNVKE
+413 IDGKSPKNLKE
-425 WRQQIAVVPQQ
+425 WRQRIAIVPQQ
-436 AQLFAGTVRSNLSLG
+436 AQLFAGTIRSNLSLG
-451 LASVSESDLWAALE
+451 LEEISDSDLWSALE

-528 LASIRRELP
+528 LAAIRRELP

-543 VSQRTNSLRAADQ
+543 VSQRTNSLRTADQ

-585 QSQHREEGSHET
+585 QSQHREEDSYET

>member
-1 MFTSLVSS
+1 
-9 QLHKQLLLNK
+9 
-19 RMKRF
+19 MKLF
-24 FRYFQPYQKEA
+24 FQYFKPYKNES

-53 LIIAF
+53 LIIAY
-58 IVDTII
+58 IVDTVI
-64 PNGNQGDLVAML
+64 PNGNRGDLVAML

-82 ACVGI
+82 ACIGI
-87 LVSLTAQYFSAKA
+87 IVSIIAQYFSAKA

-119 PKSSRDILSSSSLLT
+119 PKSSRDILSSASLLT

-153 FLRAPIVVFGSLMM
+153 FLRAPIVVFGSLIM
-167 AFYISPSLSVYF
+167 AFYISPSLSIYF
-179 LGMIIL
+179 LGMIL
-185 LLIIV
+185 LLLVIV
-190 TGISI
+190 TGISVL
-195 ITSRMYQSIRKDVD
+195 TSRIYQSIRKELDG
-209 SLVGQV
+209 LVGQV
-215 GETVMGWRVIR
+215 RETISGWRVIR
-226 AFGQKAR
+226 AFGQRER
-233 EIKTFQGINQTYKKH
+233 EIKTFQGINQRYKKQ

-268 TTLLILIWQGNG
+268 GTLILLIWQGDSAISDNR
-280 AVSQNLL
+280 L

-308 MIMVVSTLNQTYISA
+308 LIMVVTTLNQTYISA
-323 QRIQEVFDQES
+323 QRIQEVFEQKS
-334 ENVEA
+334 EDVEA
-339 DLPVVKSR
+339 NLPVIYSR
-347 DKDLV
+347 DKELI
-352 FSVHD
+352 FSVNH
-357 LTFAYPNSAEE
+357 LSFSYPKSAEE
-368 SLSGI
+368 SLIDI
-373 DFELRKGQFMGII
+373 DFELCKRQFMGLI

-404 SLPTSQLSV
+404 SIPTSQLSFF
-413 YIDGKSPKNVKE
+413 IEGKSPRNLKE
-425 WRQQIAVVPQQ
+425 WRQQLAIVPQQ

-451 LASVSESDLWAALE
+451 LESVLDSELWAALE

-470 SFIED
+470 SFIEY

-510 LILDDATSALDYL
+510 LVLDDATSALDYL

-528 LASIRRELP
+528 LSAIRRAFP
-537 EQTLIM
+537 EQTLVM
-543 VSQRTNSLRAADQ
+543 VSQRTNSLRTADQ

-585 QSQHREEGSHET
+585 QSQHREEDSHET

>member
-1 MFTSLVSS
+1 
-9 QLHKQLLLNK
+9 
-19 RMKRF
+19 MKLF
-24 FRYFQPYQKEA
+24 FQYFKPYKNES

-53 LIIAF
+53 LIIAY

-64 PNGNQGDLVAML
+64 PNGNRGDLVAML

-82 ACVGI
+82 ACIGI
-87 LVSLTAQYFSAKA
+87 IVSIIAQYFSAKA

-119 PKSSRDILSSSSLLT
+119 PKSSRDILSSASLLT

-141 QIQTGINTFLRL
+141 QVQTGINTFLRL
-153 FLRAPIVVFGSLMM
+153 FLRAPIVVFGSLIM
-167 AFYISPSLSVYF
+167 AFYISPSLSIYF
-179 LGMIIL
+179 LGMIL
-185 LLIIV
+185 LLLVIV
-190 TGISI
+190 TGISVL
-195 ITSRMYQSIRKDVD
+195 TSRIYQSIRKELDC
-209 SLVGQV
+209 LVGQV
-215 GETVMGWRVIR
+215 RETITGWRVIR
-226 AFGQKAR
+226 AFGQRER
-233 EIKTFQGINQTYKKH
+233 EIKTFQGINQRYKKQ
-248 QLQAGFWS
+248 QLQSGFWS

-268 TTLLILIWQGNG
+268 GTLILLIWQGDSAISDNR
-280 AVSQNLL
+280 L

-308 MIMVVSTLNQTYISA
+308 LIMVVTTLNQTYISA
-323 QRIQEVFDQES
+323 QRIQEVFEQKS
-334 ENVEA
+334 EDVDAN
-339 DLPVVKSR
+339 LPVVYSR
-347 DKDLV
+347 DKELI
-352 FSVHD
+352 FSVNH
-357 LTFAYPNSAEE
+357 LSFSYPKSAEE
-368 SLSGI
+368 SLIDI
-373 DFELRKGQFMGII
+373 DFELCKRQFMGLI

-404 SLPTSQLSV
+404 SIPTSQLSFF
-413 YIDGKSPKNVKE
+413 IEGKSPRNLKE
-425 WRQQIAVVPQQ
+425 WRQQLAIVPQQ

-451 LASVSESDLWAALE
+451 LESVLDSELWAALE

-510 LILDDATSALDYL
+510 LVLDDATSALDYL

-528 LASIRRELP
+528 LSAIRRTFP

-543 VSQRTNSLRAADQ
+543 VSQRTNSLRTADQ

-585 QSQHREEGSHET
+585 QSQHREEDSHET